1 MANEAARPCV
11 LAVGLGRGG
20 GGKSSGLAELVWRAQ
35 AQGRKVVVA
44 DGDARSRTLSGLFPD
59 AVHPASEEL
68 PDVSAF
74 LSGLLNRVVKEHTSA
89 VLDLGGGD
97 RSLIEYGRD
106 LNLVAF
112 CKRRGVEPLALYF
125 LGPDPEDLAH
135 VVSIWRGGFFRPE
148 RAVLVLNEGV
158 VRSGKTVA
166 GAFERT
172 LASPDFTRMVEEGA
186 RPLLMHRLA
195 VFDQVKASG
204 VGLYGA
210 AAGDAG
216 LDPVEEFMCA
226 DWAEGLEARRAEL
239 GIREW
244 LP

>member
-1 MANEAARPCV
+1 M
-11 LAVGLGRGG
+11 GRGG
-20 GGKSSGLAELVWRAQ
+20 SGKSTGLAELVWRARS
-35 AQGRKVVVA
+35 QGRDVIVG
-44 DGDARSRTLSGLFPD
+44 DGDARSRTLTGLFPE
-59 AVHPASEEL
+59 AVHPVSEEF

-74 LSGLLNRVVKEHTSA
+74 LSSLLNRIVKEHRSA

-97 RSLIEYGRD
+97 RSLVEYGRD

-112 CKRRGVEPLALYF
+112 CQRREVEPLALYF

-135 VVSIWRGGFFRPE
+135 VVSIWRGGFFRPA
-148 RAVLVLNEGV
+148 RAVLILNEGV

-210 AAGDAG
+210 AVGEAG
-216 LDPVEEFMCA
+216 LDPVEEFMVSE
-226 DWAEGLEARRAEL
+226 WVERLETRREEA
-239 GIREW
+239 GIRSW